1 LHEALLS
8 FGVGDFLC
16 GQDFDGY
23 LTTEAAL
30 DGTLYLKRPV
40 NATKIWTIL
49 NALKVQ
55 PFQRFQ
61 PL

>member
-1 LHEALLS
+1 MAMMLGWFSDEADFASCTKRTLS

-30 DGTLYLKRPV
+30 DGTVYLTHPSRP
-40 NATKIWTIL
+40 
-49 NALKVQ
+49 
-55 PFQRFQ
+55 
-61 PL
+61 